1 MQSIIQ
7 HVSNENKEWVSRL
20 EPKDIAKILDTL
32 AIIPSIINIDKTNI
46 NSLNKSLSEL
56 PAMVGLQGEMKFE
69 TIIQQH
75 MSIDYKLINTAK
87 TGKCGDFVISYTSP
101 KTNKKYSVLIDVKN
115 YKTTVP
121 TKEIEKFHRDIKL
134 NSNINGGILLSL
146 NSKIVGITK
155 IIDFQELSSNNG
167 IIPILFIKSNKPD
180 VICELIMLIF
190 HMIEIKDINRNEML
204 KKEELIY
211 TINELNDDVQLITK
225 CRDNLQLSKTL
236 IEKSLNDILFNL
248 MQCEY
253 NLASKIKQINKSLM
267 YDIQII
273 LPEEPLKDVDNIK
286 NDDLVELF
294 NIFKN
299 SIELGYES
307 LIYSIYNLSWDSYV
321 IDSPKKQWFLYKQ
334 DSLSYMYIKFAK
346 KCMSVVFPT
355 QSNEFI
361 DIIKNNTEKGK
372 SKSDGY
378 HITIN
383 PENIDLILKLG
394 NII

>member
-1 MQSIIQ
+1 
-7 HVSNENKEWVSRL
+7 
-20 EPKDIAKILDTL
+20 LDTL